1 VTSPS
6 LAVTLS
12 GLHRTFGDDARAYV
26 DCAVAVEQ
34 AGADQV
40 VLADHVVMGD
50 RTDRYPFGRFP
61 FQPEEPWV
69 EPLTVLSAIAGATS
83 RVRLVTG
90 ILIAPLR
97 PAVLLA
103 KTVATLDALSGGRV
117 DLGVGV
123 GWQPEEYEAVG
134 VPFERRWSRL
144 DDTMRACRALWRDVP
159 ATFFSP
165 TVSFRDIYCTPLPAQ
180 ERVPVWYGAAMTPRL
195 AARIGELGD
204 GWYPVGAPTADELR
218 SGADLAR
225 QALAD
230 AGRDPAEL
238 GLRRGLVPVRTEGGD
253 VDLPGTMAAVPELRA
268 AGVTVFGITL
278 RAGLETAS
286 GVEAYVAAAVRAFQE
301 VG

>member
-1 VTSPS
+1 MTRPA

-12 GLHRTFGDDARAYV
+12 GLHRTFGDLRAYV
-26 DCAVAVEQ
+26 DCARAVEQ

-40 VLADHVVMGD
+40 VVADHVVMGD
-50 RTDRYPFGRFP
+50 RIDRYPFGRFP
-61 FQPEEPWV
+61 FKPEEPWI
-69 EPLTVLSAIAGATS
+69 EPLTTLSAIAGATS
-83 RVRLVTG
+83 QVRLVTG

-103 KTVATLDALSGGRV
+103 KTVASLDALSGGRV
-117 DLGVGV
+117 DLGIGV
-123 GWQPEEYEAVG
+123 GWQPEEYAAVG

-159 ATFFSP
+159 ASFFSP
-165 TVSFRDIYCTPLPAQ
+165 TVSFRDIYCTPLPTQA
-180 ERVPVWYGAAMTPRL
+180 RLPVWYGAAMTPRL
-195 AARIGELGD
+195 AARIAELGD

-218 SGADLAR
+218 AGADVAR
-225 QALAD
+225 KAFED
-230 AGRDPAEL
+230 AGRDPSEL

-253 VDLPGTMAAVPELRA
+253 VDLPATMAAVPELRD

-278 RAGLETAS
+278 RAGLETTS
-286 GVEAYVAAAVRAFQE
+286 GVEEYVAAAVRAFGE

>member
-1 VTSPS
+1 VTTPQ

-12 GLHRTFGDDARAYV
+12 GLHRTFGDLRSYV
-26 DCAVAVEQ
+26 DCAKAVEA

-40 VLADHVVMGD
+40 VVADHVVMGE
-50 RTDRYPFGRFP
+50 RIDRYPFGRFP
-61 FQPEEPWV
+61 FKPEEPWL
-69 EPLTVLSAIAGATS
+69 EPLTTLAAIAGAMS

-97 PAVLLA
+97 PAVLMA
-103 KTVATLDALSGGRV
+103 KTVASLDALSGGRV
-117 DLGVGV
+117 ELGIGI
-123 GWQPEEYEAVG
+123 GWQPEEYDAVG
-134 VPFERRWSRL
+134 VPFTHRWSRL
-144 DDTMRACRALWRDVP
+144 DDTMGACRALWRDVP

-165 TVSFRDIYCTPLPAQ
+165 TVSFRDIFCTPLPAQ
-180 ERVPVWYGAAMTPRL
+180 ARVPVWYGAAMTPRL
-195 AARIGELGD
+195 ASRIAELGD

-218 SGADLAR
+218 AGADMAR
-225 QALAD
+225 AAMEE

-253 VDLPGTMAAVPELRA
+253 VDLSATMAVVPELRD

-286 GVEAYVAAAVRAFQE
+286 GVEAYVAAAVRAFRE
-301 VG
+301 VA